1 MPGDRE
7 RDRQSTENRMDE
19 KDKFSVEE
27 IESDT
32 LCPTTE
38 VAGRTLFRGGAL
50 SALRNR
56 DFGLLWSG
64 AFLSNIGTWIQ
75 TAALLLVVKQL
86 TKSNALVGTVNLA
99 NYLPVFVFVLFGG
112 SLADRLNRKWMIVVT
127 QSAMLLGALT
137 LGICTT
143 LGVAS
148 YAVIILVSVE
158 MGIAL
163 AFNFP
168 TWQSIIPDL
177 VPEDDLMNAIAL
189 NSAQW
194 NLARFI
200 GPALGGLIVR
210 IWSVATAFFVNAAS
224 FLTVI
229 IAVLMMKT
237 KTPKPQK
244 PSEGGLTHI
253 MEGFRLVR
261 RNRWAITVLIVIA
274 IASFFGLPYIVLMPS
289 VAMDVLHRGSSA
301 YFSLL
306 GLSGLG
312 AVIAAP
318 MVTILNRRIR
328 ERDIIKLATAGLGFF
343 LTAFALS
350 RTYWLSL
357 VLSVGLGANYLMLG
371 SSINT
376 MLQSRFTRDKRGR
389 IMSFYILSF
398 MGGLALGGQFMG
410 YIADLRSTPF
420 SLLIGGAVCLAVAA
434 VLLIFQGLM
443 DDAVS
448 RPHAE

>member
-1 MPGDRE
+1 ME
-7 RDRQSTENRMDE
+7 E
-19 KDKFSVEE
+19 KDTVSTEE

-32 LCPTTE
+32 LCPTSE

-50 SALRNR
+50 SALRHR
-56 DFGLLWSG
+56 DFSLIWSG
-64 AFLSNIGTWIQ
+64 AFLSNTGTWIQ
-75 TAALLLVVKQL
+75 TAVLLWFVKQI

-112 SLADRLNRKWMIVVT
+112 SLADRLNRKTMIIVT
-127 QSAMLLGALT
+127 QAAMLLGALT

-148 YAVIILVSVE
+148 YAVIILVSIE

-177 VPEDDLMNAIAL
+177 VPGDDLMNAVAL

-194 NLARFI
+194 NLARFV

-210 IWSVATAFFVNAAS
+210 IWSVATAFYVNAAS

-237 KTPKPQK
+237 ETPPPQK
-244 PSEGGLTHI
+244 PSGGGLTHI

-261 RNRWAITVLIVIA
+261 RNRWAVTILTVIA
-274 IASFFGLPYIVLMPS
+274 IASFFGLPYIVLMPA
-289 VAMDVLHRGSSA
+289 VAKDVLHRGSNA
-301 YFSLL
+301 YFFLL

-318 MVTILNRRIR
+318 LVTIINRRLK
-328 ERDIIKLATAGLGFF
+328 ESEIIKIATVGLGLF
-343 LTAFALS
+343 LVAFSLS

-410 YIADLRSTPF
+410 YVADLRSAPF
-420 SLLIGGAVCLAVAA
+420 SLLIGGAACLAVAV
-434 VLLIFQGLM
+434 VLIIFPGLTK
-443 DDAVS
+443 DEVAQS
-448 RPHAE
+448 TAG

>member
-1 MPGDRE
+1 
-7 RDRQSTENRMDE
+7 MDE
-19 KDKFSVEE
+19 KDKFNVEE

-75 TAALLLVVKQL
+75 TAALLWFVKQL

-99 NYLPVFVFVLFGG
+99 NYLPVFVLVLFGG

-127 QSAMLLGALT
+127 QTAMLLGALA
-137 LGICTT
+137 LGICTS

-148 YAVIILVSVE
+148 YAVIIVVSVE

-177 VPEDDLMNAIAL
+177 VPNDEIMNAVAL

-200 GPALGGLIVR
+200 GPALGGLIIRV
-210 IWSVATAFFVNAAS
+210 WSVATAFYVNAAS

-229 IAVLMMKT
+229 VAVRAMKT
-237 KTPKPQK
+237 KTPPPQK

-261 RNRWAITVLIVIA
+261 RNRWAITVLVVIA
-274 IASFFGLPYIVLMPS
+274 IASFFGLPYIVLMPA
-289 VAMDVLHRGSSA
+289 VATDVLHRGNTA

-318 MVTILNRRIR
+318 LVTILNRRLR
-328 ERDIIKLATAGLGFF
+328 ERDIIKISITGLGMF
-343 LTAFALS
+343 LVAFSLS
-350 RTYWLSL
+350 RTYWLLL

-376 MLQSRFTRDKRGR
+376 MLQSRFAREKRGR

-398 MGGLALGGQFMG
+398 MGGLSLGGQFMG
-410 YIADLRSTPF
+410 YIADLRSAPF
-420 SLLIGGAVCLAVAA
+420 SLLIGGAVCIAVAV
-434 VLLIFQGLM
+434 VLVVFPDLM
-443 DDAVS
+443 DDSVS
-448 RPHAE
+448 LSNAE

>member
-1 MPGDRE
+1 
-7 RDRQSTENRMDE
+7 MDE
-19 KDKFSVEE
+19 KDTFSVEE

-56 DFGLLWSG
+56 DFSLLWSG
-64 AFLSNIGTWIQ
+64 AFLSNTGTWIQ
-75 TAALLLVVKQL
+75 TAALLWFVKQL

-99 NYLPVFVFVLFGG
+99 NYLPVFVLVLFGG

-127 QSAMLLGALT
+127 QAAMLLGALT
-137 LGICTT
+137 LGICTS

-148 YAVIILVSVE
+148 FTVIILVSIE

-168 TWQSIIPDL
+168 TWQSLIPDL
-177 VPEDDLMNAIAL
+177 VPNDDIMNAVAL

-210 IWSVATAFFVNAAS
+210 IWSVATAFYVNAVS

-229 IAVLMMKT
+229 IAVRMMKT
-237 KTPKPQK
+237 KTPPSQK

-261 RNRWAITVLIVIA
+261 RNRWVVTVLIVIA
-274 IASFFGLPYIVLMPS
+274 IASFFGLPYIVLMPA
-289 VAMDVLHRGSSA
+289 VAKDVLHRGYNA
-301 YFSLL
+301 YFFLL

-318 MVTILNRRIR
+318 LVTILNRRLK
-328 ERDIIKLATAGLGFF
+328 EAEIIKIATAGLGLF

-357 VLSVGLGANYLMLG
+357 VLAVGLGANYLMLG

-376 MLQSRFTRDKRGR
+376 MLQSRFTRDTRGR

-410 YIADLRSTPF
+410 YIADLRSTQF
-420 SLLIGGAVCLAVAA
+420 SLLMGGAACLLVAA
-434 VLLIFQGLM
+434 VITLFPGLTN
-443 DDAVS
+443 DAAAQ
-448 RPHAE
+448 PDAA